1 MATKK
6 NAKVMSKEELVEKLI
21 LEQEEKA
28 VKKSKKSS
36 AKKPVEK
43 ALKVTK
49 KATKKAEK
57 VEEPKAEETK
67 AEPKKSAKK
76 TATKASATK
85 KATVKKAE
93 KKENPMDRMFP
104 ASIEVEGTTFERHE
118 ELTSWEDFKAFTEDN
133 FAKGIHTVVASNWPK
148 KFAKDYNNN
157 CGMKLYPKE
166 GFAYDLDLNEVL
178 IAQQTIERVITVS
191 ILTESAG
198 FFSEEDFELTDF
210 GYFMTNAMPF
220 MVYTYE
226 DAE

>member
-6 NAKVMSKEELVEKLI
+6 TATQKVVSKEESLFK
-21 LEQEEKA
+21 EEKA
-28 VKKSKKSS
+28 VKTSKSS

-43 ALKVTK
+43 ALKVTRK
-49 KATKKAEK
+49 TTKKAEK
-57 VEEPKAEETK
+57 VEQPKAEEPK
-67 AEPKKSAKK
+67 AEPKKEVKK
-76 TATKASATK
+76 TAIKKTPAK
-85 KATVKKAE
+85 KAVVKKAE
-93 KKENPMDRMFP
+93 KKENPMDKMFP
-104 ASIEVEGTTFERHE
+104 KTIEVEGTTFERHE
-118 ELTSWEDFKAFTEDN
+118 ELTSWEDFKALTEDN

-157 CGMKLYPKE
+157 CGMKLFPKE

-198 FFSEEDFELTDF
+198 FFSEEDFGLTEF

>member
-6 NAKVMSKEELVEKLI
+6 TTQKVTSKEESLFE
-21 LEQEEKA
+21 EEKA
-28 VKKSKKSS
+28 VKTSKSS

-43 ALKVTK
+43 ALKVTRK
-49 KATKKAEK
+49 TTKKAEK
-57 VEEPKAEETK
+57 VEQPEAEEPK
-67 AEPKKSAKK
+67 AEPKKEVKK
-76 TATKASATK
+76 TATK
-85 KATVKKAE
+85 KAPVKKTTAKKVE
-93 KKENPMDRMFP
+93 KKENPMDKMFP
-104 ASIEVEGTTFERHE
+104 KTIEVEGTTFERHE
-118 ELTSWEDFKAFTEDN
+118 ELTSWEDFKAFTEKN
-133 FAKGIHTVVASNWPK
+133 FSTGVHTVVASNWPK

-157 CGMKLYPKE
+157 CGMKLFPKE

-198 FFSEEDFELTDF
+198 FFSEEDFELTEF

>member
-6 NAKVMSKEELVEKLI
+6 TTQKAMSKEESLFE
-21 LEQEEKA
+21 EEKA
-28 VKKSKKSS
+28 VKTSKSS

-43 ALKVTK
+43 ALKVTRK
-49 KATKKAEK
+49 TTKKAEK
-57 VEEPKAEETK
+57 VEQPEAEEPK
-67 AEPKKSAKK
+67 AEPKKEVKK
-76 TATKASATK
+76 TVTKKAPAK

-93 KKENPMDRMFP
+93 KKENPMDKMFP
-104 ASIEVEGTTFERHE
+104 KTIEVEGTTFERHE
-118 ELTSWEDFKAFTEDN
+118 ELTSWEDFKSFTEKN
-133 FAKGIHTVVASNWPK
+133 FSTGVHTVVASNWPK

-157 CGMKLYPKE
+157 CGMKLFPKE

-198 FFSEEDFELTDF
+198 FFSEEDFELTEF
-210 GYFMTNAMPF
+210 GYFMTNSMPF

>member
-6 NAKVMSKEELVEKLI
+6 TATQKVMSKEESLFE
-21 LEQEEKA
+21 EEKA
-28 VKKSKKSS
+28 VKTSKSS

-43 ALKVTK
+43 ALKVTRK
-49 KATKKAEK
+49 TTKKAEK
-57 VEEPKAEETK
+57 VEEPKAE
-67 AEPKKSAKK
+67 PKKEVKKTVTKKAPAKK
-76 TATKASATK
+76 T
-85 KATVKKAE
+85 TVKKAE
-93 KKENPMDRMFP
+93 KKENPMDKMFP
-104 ASIEVEGTTFERHE
+104 KTIEVEGTTFERHE
-118 ELTSWEDFKAFTEDN
+118 ELTSWEDFKAFTEKN
-133 FAKGIHTVVASNWPK
+133 FSTGVHTVVASNWPK

-157 CGMKLYPKE
+157 CGMKLFPKE

-198 FFSEEDFELTDF
+198 FFSEEDFELTEF

>member
-6 NAKVMSKEELVEKLI
+6 NAKVMSKEELAEKLI

-49 KATKKAEK
+49 KATKKAEEQ
-57 VEEPKAEETK
+57 VEE
-67 AEPKKSAKK
+67 KKPAKK
-76 TATKASATK
+76 TVAK
-85 KATVKKAE
+85 KAPATKKAE
-93 KKENPMDRMFP
+93 KKENPMDKMFP

-133 FAKGIHTVVASNWPK
+133 FAKGVHTVIASNWPK

-157 CGMKLYPKE
+157 CGMKLYPKD
-166 GFAYDLDLNEVL
+166 GFDYDLDLNEVL